1 MRGAHES
8 GRYRVLVVD
17 DDAWMARVIEA
28 TLVADMDVVTC
39 PSGELALRMLENE
52 DFHVVCA
59 DYKMPGMNG
68 IELLARA
75 ARIREHIGC
84 LLVTGADAQLLSEQ
98 RKNHYVLTKPFDP
111 ARLLGVVTQLAR
123 IAEMKRTVEDA
134 SARPSTP
141 PSSSRPTAPPPSSR
155 STVPP
160 QSTSRLSAP
169 SSYRATQPA
178 SPPAAAAPSLGD
190 RGRRR

>member
-1 MRGAHES
+1 MRGAPES

-28 TLVADMDVVTC
+28 ALAADMDVVTC

-75 ARIREHIGC
+75 AQIREHIGG

-123 IAEMKRTVEDA
+123 IAEMKRTVDEA
-134 SARPSTP
+134 SGRQSTP
-141 PSSSRPTAPPPSSR
+141 PSSRRPTQPPPSSR
-155 STVPP
+155 ATAPP
-160 QSTSRLSAP
+160 QSTSRPA
-169 SSYRATQPA
+169 A
-178 SPPAAAAPSLGD
+178 SPPRATHPASAPATPAASLAD